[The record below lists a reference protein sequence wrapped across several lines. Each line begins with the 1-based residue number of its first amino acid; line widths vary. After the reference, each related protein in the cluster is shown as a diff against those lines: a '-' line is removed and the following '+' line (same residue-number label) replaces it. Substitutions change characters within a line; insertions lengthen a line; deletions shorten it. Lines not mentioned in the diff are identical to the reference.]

1 MRVWPR
7 GTHRCVRQTRRPSRR
22 GAHVGV
28 PVQRK
33 GHDLTEVG
41 EKLKVKTVLEGSV
54 RKAGNRLRINA
65 QLINTEDGYHLW
77 SERYDREMEDVFAV
91 QDEIARTVVGKLQV
105 TLLGELDAPRVTRQ
119 VDDLEAYNLC
129 LEGRYHVENDRRG
142 RHARSRVLHQ
152 RAGEGAGLRA
162 GPCRD
167 GSTVPHRP
175 WRCRRQMPPSNP
187 WAGAISA
194 AGAPRTS
201 GTVGVTRRS

>member
-1 MRVWPR
+1 MVSAGGYGAGR
-7 GTHRCVRQTRRPSRR
+7 GVQQDFATSYMWLTLAIATLTGPTRHGAMKFRDTIAAAMTSAQVDEAQRPSRR

-105 TLLGELDAPRVTRQ
+105 T
-119 VDDLEAYNLC
+119 
-129 LEGRYHVENDRRG
+129 
-142 RHARSRVLHQ
+142 
-152 RAGEGAGLRA
+152 
-162 GPCRD
+162 
-167 GSTVPHRP
+167 
-175 WRCRRQMPPSNP
+175 
-187 WAGAISA
+187 AI
-194 AGAPRTS
+194 G
-201 GTVGVTRRS
+201 